1 MNQKKQKETESNIDI
16 FRLLSDGIKSYE
28 QKGLNLKLK
37 EKSSNTKLPYCL
49 YEDLKIIFE
58 FSQNS
63 ESKLTVFKQLAS
75 NQLSHRSE
83 DSIRSRYRDFIQELN
98 PSDFQ
103 NISKYVIEKR
113 SIEGYLV
120 KERDE
125 HGNKTYVVKDQ
136 LKTTSSESKSQ
147 KNPSK
152 KTVEQQQSKS
162 KEEIKL
168 PLKRKPENVPEIL
181 INGKKQLKST
191 KPDNHQKEPAQKIK
205 QQDQNNL
212 EEEEEKEF
220 QYKKTQKNKS
230 QINQVNEVDSRN
242 KKNQN
247 NQMEVQQ
254 PQPKQNQQQQQQA
267 QAHKISN
274 QLSEQ
279 EYKDA
284 RELDVYIHFL
294 ANYEN
299 VQKKSLIHTLDKLSG
314 DFNQLVDYLQT
325 QNHNLLW
332 KEDEDE
338 VLRNFSEQSSQT
350 IYLLKTL
357 KKGKENILRRAT
369 YLGIELP
376 DFE

>member
-1 MNQKKQKETESNIDI
+1 MNQKKQKETQSNIDI
-16 FRLLSDGIKSYE
+16 FKLLSDGIKSYE
-28 QKGLNLKLK
+28 QKGLHLKLK
-37 EKSSNTKLPYCL
+37 EKSGRLPYSL

-58 FSQNS
+58 FSQNQ
-63 ESKLTVFKQLAS
+63 ESKLTVFKQLANS
-75 NQLSHRSE
+75 QLSHRSE
-83 DSIRSRYRDFIQELN
+83 DSIRSRYRDYIQDLN
-98 PSDFQ
+98 PTDFQ

-113 SIEGYLV
+113 SIEGYLI

-125 HGNKTYVVKDQ
+125 YGNESYVVKDH
-136 LKTTSSESKSQ
+136 LKTASSEGKSQ

-152 KTVEQQQSKS
+152 KAVELQGQN

-168 PLKRKPENVPEIL
+168 PLKRKPENIPEIL
-181 INGKKQLKST
+181 INGKKQLKSI
-191 KPDNHQKEPAQKIK
+191 KPYNQKEALQKI
-205 QQDQNNL
+205 QQDQNNQ

-220 QYKKTQKNKS
+220 QYKKNQKNKS
-230 QINQVNEVDSRN
+230 QINQTNEGDLRN
-242 KKNQN
+242 KKNQS

-254 PQPKQNQQQQQQA
+254 PQSKQNQQQQHQI

-274 QLSEQ
+274 QLSDQ

-357 KKGKENILRRAT
+357 KKGKENILRRAA

-376 DFE
+376 DFD